1 MLSLHD
7 YQRDQKAGIYTEWGK
22 GHRNVCA
29 VLPTG
34 GGKSVETASIV
45 QEYQGASCV
54 MAHRQELVSQLSL
67 ALARCGVRHA
77 LQAPDPVVR
86 NIVRIHMDEV
96 GRSFYEPT
104 SRTKVAGVDTLIR
117 MNPKEPWFGQ
127 VGLWVTDECH
137 HLLRENKWGKAVDM
151 FPNAFGLGF
160 TATPIRA
167 DRKGLGR
174 KADGVFDSMV
184 IGPSMRELI
193 YRGFLTE
200 YEVWAPPSDLDLTN
214 VPTAAG
220 GDFSPEPLR
229 KAVHKSHIVGDIVKH
244 YLRIAPGKLGV
255 TFAVDI
261 EAATDIAKAYRAAGV
276 PAEIV
281 SSKTPDALRVS
292 ILRRFRNR
300 EILQLVNVDLFGEG
314 FDLPAIEVVSMG
326 RPTQSYGLYVQQF
339 GRALR
344 VLGGKLRG
352 VIIDHV
358 GNVLRHGLPDKPR
371 VWTLERGQSRASGP
385 NDAIPLRVC
394 AWCTRPFERINLQCP
409 YCKKAQPAPG
419 AGAGILE
426 VDGDLALLDPD
437 TLAEMRGE
445 RARID
450 AAPAAGA
457 MDVVGYSIRAN
468 HIERQARQAELRHV
482 MLEWQR
488 RWAAVEDLQVS
499 QRRFFHRFGVDILT
513 AQTLKPKDAV
523 ELRQLIES
531 DL

>member
-1 MLSLHD
+1 MLELHD
-7 YQRDQKAGIYTEWGK
+7 YQRDQKAGIYGEWGK
-22 GHRNVCA
+22 GHRNVLA

-34 GGKSVETASIV
+34 GGKSVETADIV
-45 QEYQGASCV
+45 QGYEAASCV

-67 ALARCGVRHA
+67 ALARCGVRHG
-77 LQAPDPVVR
+77 LLAPEPVVR

-96 GRSFYEPT
+96 GRSYYEPT
-104 SRTKVAGVDTLIR
+104 SRTRVAGVDTLIR
-117 MNPKEPWFGQ
+117 MDPKEPWFAQ
-127 VGLWVTDECH
+127 VGLWVTDEAH
-137 HLLRENKWGKAVDM
+137 HLLRENKWGKAVGM
-151 FPNAFGLGF
+151 FPNAWGLGF
-160 TATPIRA
+160 TATAIRA

-184 IGPSMRELI
+184 VGPSMRELI
-193 YRGFLTE
+193 NRNFLTE
-200 YEVWAPPSDLDLTN
+200 YEVWAPPSDLDLSA
-214 VPTAAG
+214 VPIAAG
-220 GDFSPEPLR
+220 GDYSPDPLR

-261 EAATDIAKAYRAAGV
+261 EAATEIAQAYRDAGV

-281 SSKTPDALRVS
+281 TSKTPDALRVA

-344 VLGGKLRG
+344 RLAGKLRG
-352 VIIDHV
+352 IIIDHV
-358 GNVLRHGLPDKPR
+358 GNVERHGLPDKPR

-385 NDAIPLRVC
+385 NDAIPLRAC
-394 AWCTRPFERINLQCP
+394 ARCTRAYERALLQCP
-409 YCKKAQPAPG
+409 YCLKVPDVTPG
-419 AGAGILE
+419 SGLIE
-426 VDGDLALLDPD
+426 VDGDLSLIPPE
-437 TLAEMRGE
+437 TLAQMRGE
-445 RARID
+445 RDRVD
-450 AAPAAGA
+450 SAPRNGA

-488 RWAAVEDLQVS
+488 RRAAEGEDLQVS
-499 QRRFFHRFGVDILT
+499 QRRFFHRFAVDILT
-513 AQTLKPKDAV
+513 AQTLNARDAV
-523 ELRQLIES
+523 VLRETVEG